1 MQELRHR
8 VQNLERQLAD
18 RERDGRSTDPS
29 FTPSPG
35 SEEEDSHRS
44 HQRRTSASRT
54 EAESTREESPVMRR
68 RNDRIIYSR
77 GRTTRRTA
85 RGHEDGEG
93 RSERTRQPVIMGATP
108 FHRSILEVRLPKHF
122 DKPTDM
128 RYDGT
133 QDPLEHLTAFEA
145 RMNLEGVGDE
155 VRCRAFPVTLAG
167 PAIRWF
173 NGLPQGSIYNFS
185 DISRAFLAQFT
196 TRIAKAKHPINLLGV
211 TQRQGEP
218 TRSLCLTNGLLNE
231 NFRKHLT
238 TKPVWTMHEIQT
250 VAKEYIN
257 DEEVSRV
264 VAANKRQSGY
274 GQARQPGG
282 DGERVKEKARE
293 EASNKAPRPF
303 PRVGK
308 FTNYTPLTLPIVEVY
323 QQIAEKGILPKPRP
337 LKDRTGK
344 LAAFSHLIR
353 EPRRRYRDQDEEGKI
368 RSAKRRQ
375 EPEDRDHG
383 LTVINVVTAKNTAPK
398 SRSAHKKDAKV
409 LAISSPPVQSTK
421 KPPSISFGPE
431 DQWFNDAP
439 ENPPMVITAR
449 VGTSL
454 VKRILVDTGADSN
467 IMFRNVF
474 DALGLKDADL
484 TTHQHGVIGLGDHFI
499 KPDGVISLPISV
511 GQMQGRRSAMAEFV
525 ILRDSTAYNIILG
538 RKTINDF
545 EAIINTKLLIMKF
558 VTDDGSIGTIRGDL
572 ETAVACD
579 NASLS
584 LRKKSK
590 EASGVFLADLDA
602 RVEDKPRPEP
612 EGDLEKFSI
621 GDEGEKFTFVNKNLP
636 HELKEP
642 LIEMIRANR
651 DLFAWT
657 PADMPGIDP
666 KIISHHLAV
675 KPEARPVAQRRRK
688 MSAERAEEVAKQT
701 AGLLEAGFIR
711 EVDYSTWLSNV
722 MHLSTPRRDTDI

>member
-1 MQELRHR
+1 MDFVVGCKLSSWWVEVAPPSSSLQDECSSAQLTRNQCDPVQGVLAPSLAHPTCPEPDNRTLAPSVGTDCLNGSRTRSRRPSSSRRSGGGCLRRLAKGGRRSPQQHTRTRPFGGTGGDSAIIIQELRHR

-18 RERDGRSTDPS
+18 RERDARSTDPS
-29 FTPSPG
+29 YTPSPG

-44 HQRRTSASRT
+44 RSRRASASRT
-54 EAESTREESPVMRR
+54 EAESTREESPIMRR
-68 RNDRIIYSR
+68 RNDTIIYSR
-77 GRTTRRTA
+77 GRPTRRAA

-93 RSERTRQPVIMGATP
+93 RSERTRQPVIMGVTP

-173 NGLPQGSIYNFS
+173 NGLPQGSIYSFS

-218 TRSLCLTNGLLNE
+218 TRRYLDRFNDECLEIDGLTDSVASLCLTNGLLNE

-274 GQARQPGG
+274 SQARQPG
-282 DGERVKEKARE
+282 DGERAKEKSRE
-293 EASNKAPRPF
+293 EASNKAPRSF

-337 LKDRTGK
+337 LKDRTGGNKNLYCDYHKGYGHQTQDCFDLKDALEQAIREGK

-353 EPRRRYRDQDEEGKI
+353 EPRRHYRDQDEEGKA

-383 LTVINVVTAKNTAPK
+383 LTVINVVTAKNAALK

-409 LAISSPPVQSTK
+409 LTISSPPVQGSK

-431 DQWFNDAP
+431 DQWFSDAP
-439 ENPPMVITAR
+439 ENPPW
-449 VGTSL
+449 S
-454 VKRILVDTGADSN
+454 
-467 IMFRNVF
+467 
-474 DALGLKDADL
+474 
-484 TTHQHGVIGLGDHFI
+484 
-499 KPDGVISLPISV
+499 
-511 GQMQGRRSAMAEFV
+511 
-525 ILRDSTAYNIILG
+525 
-538 RKTINDF
+538 
-545 EAIINTKLLIMKF
+545 
-558 VTDDGSIGTIRGDL
+558 
-572 ETAVACD
+572 
-579 NASLS
+579 
-584 LRKKSK
+584 
-590 EASGVFLADLDA
+590 
-602 RVEDKPRPEP
+602 
-612 EGDLEKFSI
+612 
-621 GDEGEKFTFVNKNLP
+621 
-636 HELKEP
+636 
-642 LIEMIRANR
+642 
-651 DLFAWT
+651 
-657 PADMPGIDP
+657 
-666 KIISHHLAV
+666 
-675 KPEARPVAQRRRK
+675 
-688 MSAERAEEVAKQT
+688 
-701 AGLLEAGFIR
+701 
-711 EVDYSTWLSNV
+711 
-722 MHLSTPRRDTDI
+722 

>member
-1 MQELRHR
+1 MEVVLGPGDQARAAGAEGAASVASLRGRRRSPQQHTRTRPFGGTGGDSAIIMQELRHR

-44 HQRRTSASRT
+44 RQQRASASRT
-54 EAESTREESPVMRR
+54 EAESTREESPIIRR

-77 GRTTRRTA
+77 GGPTRRAA

-93 RSERTRQPVIMGATP
+93 RSERTRQPVIMGVTP

-145 RMNLEGVGDE
+145 RMNLERVGDE

-196 TRIAKAKHPINLLGV
+196 TRIAKAKHPINLLGI
-211 TQRQGEP
+211 TQRQGES
-218 TRSLCLTNGLLNE
+218 TRRYLDRFNDECLEIDGLTDSVASLCLTNGLLNE

-274 GQARQPGG
+274 SQARQSGG
-282 DGERVKEKARE
+282 DGERAKEKARE

-337 LKDRTGK
+337 LKDRTGGNKNLYCDYHKGYGHQTQDCFDLKDALEQAIREGK

-353 EPRRRYRDQDEEGKI
+353 EPRRCYRDQDEEGKT

-383 LTVINVVTAKNTAPK
+383 LTVINVVTAKNAAPK

-409 LAISSPPVQSTK
+409 LAISSPLVQSSKDAKVLTVSSPPAQSSK

-439 ENPPMVITAR
+439 ENPP
-449 VGTSL
+449 
-454 VKRILVDTGADSN
+454 
-467 IMFRNVF
+467 
-474 DALGLKDADL
+474 
-484 TTHQHGVIGLGDHFI
+484 
-499 KPDGVISLPISV
+499 
-511 GQMQGRRSAMAEFV
+511 
-525 ILRDSTAYNIILG
+525 
-538 RKTINDF
+538 
-545 EAIINTKLLIMKF
+545 
-558 VTDDGSIGTIRGDL
+558 
-572 ETAVACD
+572 
-579 NASLS
+579 
-584 LRKKSK
+584 
-590 EASGVFLADLDA
+590 
-602 RVEDKPRPEP
+602 
-612 EGDLEKFSI
+612 
-621 GDEGEKFTFVNKNLP
+621 
-636 HELKEP
+636 
-642 LIEMIRANR
+642 
-651 DLFAWT
+651 W
-657 PADMPGIDP
+657 
-666 KIISHHLAV
+666 
-675 KPEARPVAQRRRK
+675 
-688 MSAERAEEVAKQT
+688 
-701 AGLLEAGFIR
+701 
-711 EVDYSTWLSNV
+711 
-722 MHLSTPRRDTDI
+722 